1 MQNFLNKINTITKL
15 IVFSA
20 MFLFY
25 PVLAFAGNEDNLKVV
40 FEQDPLFGEV
50 NILPGDGVTK
60 TVTVTNNSGNSQDI
74 IVDTI
79 NEVDSGLG
87 EALNLVIFEGGS
99 ELYNNTLANFLTS
112 GVVSLSN
119 LNNNNTTVYSFT
131 VSFDSEADNSLQEG
145 NLGFDLCVGFSGGTI
160 LCGGSNGGG
169 GGSNGGGGGS
179 NGGGGDS
186 NGGGGGSG
194 SGGSGGGGILPET
207 DPLTVFN
214 ERILYLNIGDGT
226 VGDGTALVVW
236 ETNRPATS
244 QVVFGPAYD
253 SQGDLIM
260 YSLDLTETYFGYAR
274 GVEEKTQ
281 KTVNHAM
288 LIKGLT
294 AGNTYKYRAISR
306 ASSLTMSF
314 ENQFE
319 LIKTTDILKIKQE
332 EGISESVEIII
343 GGEDTA
349 PEPPTFIAQ
358 IPDESIVVE
367 DIPTETPSVV
377 TPIVAGTETK
387 AKEPVN
393 VAMALFAMPESL
405 GDLFLCALPW
415 LIIILL
421 IISLLYW
428 ITHKF
433 FRPITRPFLFFL
445 IGAIIAYILSVLF
458 MNACV
463 LFPLFI
469 FILILLILVLSKRY
483 K

>member
-1 MQNFLNKINTITKL
+1 MRNFLNKINTITKL

-25 PVLAFAGNEDNLKVV
+25 PVLAFAGNEDNLIVV

-79 NEVDSGLG
+79 NEADSGLG
-87 EALNLVIFEGGS
+87 EALNLVIFEGES

-160 LCGGSNGGG
+160 LCD
-169 GGSNGGGGGS
+169 GS

-186 NGGGGGSG
+186 GGGDGSGGGGD
-194 SGGSGGGGILPET
+194 SGGDGPGGGGILPET

-274 GVEEKTQ
+274 GVEDKTQ
-281 KTVNHAM
+281 KTVEHAM

-332 EGISESVEIII
+332 EGISENVEIII

-349 PEPPTFIAQ
+349 PKPPTFIAQ

-377 TPIVAGTETK
+377 TPIVTGAETK

-393 VAMALFAMPESL
+393 VAMALFAMPEGL

-445 IGAIIAYILSVLF
+445 IGTIIAYILSVLF
-458 MNACV
+458 MNVCV